1 MKNKPG
7 IKENKLKNNYFMK
20 SLFQINWKIIM
31 KLFIIIVYNEIACC
45 QTVEIQGQLK
55 LNPVFINENN
65 NASYALVLDTNDAVA
80 FKSVYNIGVPST
92 GFLLSELENNSFLV
106 NAGFSK
112 KGKFVIPFE
121 QDASLLGPG
130 SFSSV
135 DTLNNPPAMD
145 ASKAVWTGT
154 EMIVWDCD
162 QNAGGKYN
170 PATDLWSSMSTAF
183 SPDPRQIFST
193 VWTGTEM
200 IVWGG
205 TDGSNQSFNTGSKY
219 NPNTNT
225 WTPMSTVNAPNR
237 YGNTA
242 IWTGTE
248 MIIWGGISSNVPF
261 VVTNTG
267 SKYNPSTDTW
277 TTISSSNAPNATT
290 YHTAVWT
297 GTEMIVHGGFNN
309 NTTKKYNPL
318 SNTWTTLNHSGVTRF
333 LHTAIWT
340 GTEMIVWGGTNSI
353 NTPIL
358 GLNSG
363 GIYNVNTN
371 SWTSTTVTEAP
382 SLRVSH
388 SAVWTGTEM
397 IIWGGIN
404 NDIATN
410 TGARFNPISN
420 SWISTSTINAP
431 SPRYSHTN
439 IWTGIEHIIWG
450 GGGDNNVVYDD
461 GAKYNPIS
469 NGYLPPINI
478 NMYLYSKN

>member
-1 MKNKPG
+1 
-7 IKENKLKNNYFMK
+7 MK
-20 SLFQINWKIIM
+20 SFFHLNWTIII
-31 KLFIIIVYNEIACC
+31 KLYIIIVYNENAIC

-55 LNPVFINENN
+55 LSPNFINENN

-80 FKSVYNIGVPST
+80 FKSITNIGVPST
-92 GFLLSELENNSFLV
+92 GIIMSEVENNFNLI
-106 NAGFSK
+106 NAGFTK
-112 KGKFVIPFE
+112 KGKFVLPFE
-121 QDASLLGPG
+121 QEASLSGPG
-130 SFSSV
+130 EFTLI
-135 DTLNNPPAMD
+135 DTLNNPPPMGG
-145 ASKAVWTGT
+145 SGAVWTGT

-183 SPDPRQIFST
+183 SPDPRQLFST

-205 TDGSNQSFNTGSKY
+205 TDGSNQSFNTGGRY
-219 NPNTNT
+219 NPDTDT

-267 SKYNPSTDTW
+267 SKYNPATDTW
-277 TTISSSNAPNATT
+277 TAISSSNAPNATT
-290 YHTAVWT
+290 YHSAVWT
-297 GTEMIVHGGFNN
+297 GTEMIVHGGVNN

-333 LHTAIWT
+333 LHSAIWT
-340 GTEMIVWGGTNSI
+340 GTKMIVWGGTNTV
-353 NTPIL
+353 NTPII

-363 GIYNVNTN
+363 GVYNVNTN
-371 SWTSTTVTEAP
+371 SWITTTLTNAP
-382 SLRVSH
+382 SPRLSH

-404 NDIATN
+404 NDISTN

-439 IWTGIEHIIWG
+439 IWTGIEHIVWG
-450 GGGDNNVVYDD
+450 GGGDNNAVYDD
-461 GAKYNPIS
+461 GAKYNPIT